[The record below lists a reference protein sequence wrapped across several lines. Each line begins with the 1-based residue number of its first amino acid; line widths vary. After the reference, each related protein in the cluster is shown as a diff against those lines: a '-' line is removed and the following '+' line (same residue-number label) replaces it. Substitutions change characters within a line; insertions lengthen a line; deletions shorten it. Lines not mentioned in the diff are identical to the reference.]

1 MKLGK
6 IIRKTGH
13 AVKKSAEKVAKQIK
27 WSKKKNK
34 AKREILS
41 RFTLRQLKQIAIT
54 EEIPLHYIDPFTG
67 RKINLR
73 TKMQIINYLAEKLT
87 LDEVIALARKYKIK
101 YRDIVQDL
109 ENYRKQLF
117 QSEKEYSLN
126 EKIHINQ
133 IPNKNNLTYI
143 IELLK
148 EFRPETVTN
157 EEDLEKQLYQFLRA
171 KLGDRVTRQYQLD
184 KAGNQRIDI
193 AIDGKIGI
201 EIKIAESSSRL
212 QRLVGQVLDYR
223 DYLDQIIALILDIG
237 AKVDLSRYTEK
248 LSQLGAQVIILQG
261 TLKKYR
267 KEIVIKGAKRV
278 ILS

>member
-6 IIRKTGH
+6 ILRKTGH
-13 AVKKSAEKVAKQIK
+13 LVKKSAEKAAKQIK
-27 WSKKKNK
+27 WSRKINE

-41 RFTLRQLKQIAIT
+41 RFTLRQLEQAAIAKG
-54 EEIPLHYIDPFTG
+54 IPLYYVDPFTG
-67 RKINLR
+67 RKIKLR
-73 TKMQIINYLAEKLT
+73 TKIQAVNHLAENLT
-87 LDEVIALARKYKIK
+87 LDEVVALARKYKIRH
-101 YRDIVQDL
+101 RDVIQDL

-117 QSEKEYSLN
+117 QEDDSTEETYTNQSQSENS
-126 EKIHINQ
+126 
-133 IPNKNNLTYI
+133 PTDI
-143 IELLK
+143 IELLR
-148 EFRPETVTN
+148 EFRPETVTS

-171 KLGDRVTRQYQLD
+171 KLGDRVARQYQLD

-223 DYLDQIIALILDIG
+223 DYLDQVIALIYDTG
-237 AKVDLSRYTEK
+237 AKVDLDRYTEK
-248 LSQLGAQVIILQG
+248 LSKLGADVVIIQG
-261 TLKKYR
+261 PLKKHR
-267 KEIVIKGAKRV
+267 KEIIIKGAKKI